1 MRENIFMNFQKDLY
15 KLWCTSNIFQGKL
28 VCEMN
33 ISFVVY
39 LLSVCFVRHMMLL
52 FLLKMLTVSIQQ
64 AKIFV
69 FWLVDAILIDIFYQ
83 EFQNSSW
90 RFLSFLIYNTIFG
103 KINVKLV
110 PSAYLMH
117 IVFQIRSIFWYFFC
131 FVFFLQAGD
140 WKITLIYY
148 NTITSSPN
156 FRGNPRCL
164 QNHNCFMCSYVLL
177 TQIAVIKTYERTS
190 RTPLL
195 QTPPGK

>member
-1 MRENIFMNFQKDLY
+1 MKWISALFCSAYDVLVLIENAHCKYPTGENFRFLTS
-15 KLWCTSNIFQGKL
+15 WCYLDWKNKETALFF
-28 VCEMN
+28 
-33 ISFVVY
+33 SF
-39 LLSVCFVRHMMLL
+39 LFHLL
-52 FLLKMLTVSIQQ
+52 FN
-64 AKIFV
+64 
-69 FWLVDAILIDIFYQ
+69 IFYQ
-83 EFQNSSW
+83 EFQKSSW